1 MFWLWFEDVV
11 KHYVP
16 KVLLG
21 SQCFFVIFFTLLPKE
36 ALEKAKTDAK
46 MLKTSF
52 WPPLRKGRAVEAIAS
67 FPLSCI

>member
-1 MFWLWFEDVV
+1 MLQHEHRGVQSDLAMCKLFEETV
-11 KHYVP
+11 KNKTYA
-16 KVLLG
+16 
-21 SQCFFVIFFTLLPKE
+21 LLPKE